1 MNIAQQPNYLPAPR
15 AQTRKPQRFL
25 VGRSSAGQ
33 WVARDE
39 QGRCGGLFASHADAL
54 HFARREMASTPC
66 AIALV
71 TEPLELFLKPESG
84 SVANDNP
91 RNDAVARAPLGLR
104 T

>member
-1 MNIAQQPNYLPAPR
+1 MNIAQQPNCLPTPR

-33 WVARDE
+33 WVARDD

-54 HFARREMASTPC
+54 HFARREMTDTPC

-84 SVANDNP
+84 AVANDNP
-91 RNDAVARAPLGLR
+91 RNDAAARVHLGLR

>member
-1 MNIAQQPNYLPAPR
+1 MNIAQQPNCLPMPR
-15 AQTRKPQRFL
+15 AQTRPPQRFL
-25 VGRSSAGQ
+25 VGRSSTGQ

-54 HFARREMASTPC
+54 HFARREMADTPC

-84 SVANDNP
+84 
-91 RNDAVARAPLGLR
+91 AVCK
-104 T
+104 